1 MIYWQMIITIVKQTL
16 RVLDSIKKIAKQEN
30 RQPVEVALAW
40 LLQKKGITAPIVGPG
55 KLEQLKT
62 LLNSLSL
69 KLSKKQILS
78 LEKPYQPKNISG
90 HI

>member
-1 MIYWQMIITIVKQTL
+1 MNGNNNSLWFVTPNNCINGRANSFLKIASELERTL
-16 RVLDSIKKIAKQEN
+16 R
-30 RQPVEVALAW
+30 
-40 LLQKKGITAPIVGPG
+40 KGITAPIVGPG